1 MKPLNVESSPLP
13 TMGFTPQRFQVN
25 NENTMKIV
33 IIGGGP
39 AGLSTADHLQSDG
52 HEVVVFEKGP
62 IAGNMIHYPIYM
74 TWFSTKELL
83 ELGGLPL
90 TIPADKPTRRDYLHY
105 LTRFVQAKHIDVRTY
120 HTVTDVE
127 GEKGEFRVRTVDHHG
142 TESVEPCEI
151 VVVAIGA
158 FECPNLM
165 NIPGEDLPKVSH
177 YYREPHVYHGQ
188 KVLVIGGRNSAV
200 EAALEIWRN
209 GGEVSI
215 SYRRSEFPDSVK
227 YWMLP
232 DIANRIKAGDIQGYL
247 PSEVRS
253 IQPDSVT
260 LFHEGTEKTIPND
273 FVLALTG
280 YQPNTTFLG
289 RLGIEISP
297 DTKRPRLNPETYES
311 NVPGIYVVG
320 VIQAGNIS
328 SEIFIE
334 NSRHHGEVV
343 AKALSSETA
352 ELHSSSLPS

>member
-1 MKPLNVESSPLP
+1 
-13 TMGFTPQRFQVN
+13 
-25 NENTMKIV
+25 MKIV

-62 IAGNMIHYPIYM
+62 IAGNMIDYPIYM

-83 ELGGLPL
+83 ELGGVPL
-90 TIPADKPTRRDYLHY
+90 TIPGEKPTRRDYLHY
-105 LTRFVQAKHIDVRTY
+105 LTRYVQVKEIDVRTY
-120 HTVTDVE
+120 HTVTAVTGD
-127 GEKGEFRVRTVDHHG
+127 KGGFQVHTVDNHG
-142 TESVEPCEI
+142 VEASEPCERVI
-151 VVVAIGA
+151 VAIGA
-158 FECPNLM
+158 FECANMM

-177 YYREPHVYHGQ
+177 YYREPHLYHHQ

-209 GGEVSI
+209 GGEVTL
-215 SYRRSEFPDSVK
+215 SYRRAEFPDSVK

-232 DIANRIKAGDIQGYL
+232 DIANRIKAGEIQGYL
-247 PSEVRS
+247 PSEVLS

-260 LFHEGTEKTIPND
+260 LLYQGREVTIPND

-280 YQPNTTFLG
+280 YQPNTEFLAE
-289 RLGIEISP
+289 LGIQVDPE
-297 DTKRPRLNPETYES
+297 TKRPKLNPETYES
-311 NVPGIYVVG
+311 NVAGMYIVG

-334 NSRHHGEVV
+334 NSRHHGEVIV
-343 AKALSSETA
+343 RALRDESLKSVSSGLS
-352 ELHSSSLPS
+352 ELTSH